1 MILNKPTNKKHYLHS
16 RKGAEKES
24 AVWWHKSPG
33 TIPLDNGPYMW
44 LKDICTHPSL
54 SYLRLGKLLLPSPSP
69 PARVLLY
76 HALVPPFSSPKV
88 LPPAC
93 WSSCQGKWGKHSW
106 YFLNDPC
113 ATLTTTHTPSSA
125 FPFAVLLFMSFFFA
139 FLGVYC
145 TLNSYVA
152 TIHRRTMGTGRQW
165 MTGMQ
170 KFFFP
175 SSSSPSPSWKQPWRA
190 IRWKI
195 YSSASSC
202 PVPVSGYLK
211 LSEKWYG
218 GRFHR
223 NSVASQIFSLHIK
236 NKSTLSSLF
245 CPDLT

>member
-1 MILNKPTNKKHYLHS
+1 MVLPK
-16 RKGAEKES
+16 
-24 AVWWHKSPG
+24 W
-33 TIPLDNGPYMW
+33 
-44 LKDICTHPSL
+44 SL
-54 SYLRLGKLLLPSPSP
+54 CNSY
-69 PARVLLY
+69 Y
-76 HALVPPFSSPKV
+76 HASPV
-88 LPPAC
+88 QLLSFRCSPL
-93 WSSCQGKWGKHSW
+93 HE
-106 YFLNDPC
+106 FL
-113 ATLTTTHTPSSA
+113 
-125 FPFAVLLFMSFFFA
+125 FA
-139 FLGVYC
+139 FLSVYC

-223 NSVASQIFSLHIK
+223 NSIASWIFSLHIK
-236 NKSTLSSLF
+236 NKRTLSSLF